1 MRRLVF
7 IVEGRSEE
15 RFINKLLISYLS
27 AKEGLQGIPMH
38 AQRLLT
44 NRKKLIRGG
53 NVSFGK
59 FANDVRNVA
68 ASGVHCHPKLNT

>member
-15 RFINKLLISYLS
+15 RFINKLLIPYLS

-38 AQRLLT
+38 A
-44 NRKKLIRGG
+44 
-53 NVSFGK
+53 
-59 FANDVRNVA
+59 
-68 ASGVHCHPKLNT
+68 